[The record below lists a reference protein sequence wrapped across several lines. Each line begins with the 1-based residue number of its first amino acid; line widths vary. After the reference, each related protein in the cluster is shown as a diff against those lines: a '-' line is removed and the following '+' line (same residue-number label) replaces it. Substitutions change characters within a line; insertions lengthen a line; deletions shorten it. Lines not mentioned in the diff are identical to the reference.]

1 MLIRNDPSEDAGKSG
16 ISGTVG
22 LFAFPKLANMPAR
35 FDSYGDVTM
44 VKKVAAKKAPA
55 KAPAKAASSAAS
67 ATVTVKH
74 MAATLA
80 EANELSKRQAEAVLT
95 GMVDLIVKN
104 LKKGSRIRIAGLG
117 ILSVRKR
124 AARMG
129 RNPAT
134 GEAIKIK
141 ASKKVAFRVAKDLK
155 EAI

>member
-1 MLIRNDPSEDAGKSG
+1 
-16 ISGTVG
+16 
-22 LFAFPKLANMPAR
+22 
-35 FDSYGDVTM
+35 M

-55 KAPAKAASSAAS
+55 KAPAAKAASSAA
-67 ATVTVKH
+67 ATTLTVKH
-74 MAATLA
+74 MAASLA
-80 EANELSKRQAEAVLT
+80 EANELSKRQTETVLN
-95 GMVDLIVKN
+95 GMVELVVKA
-104 LKKGSRIRIAGLG
+104 LKKGQRIRIAGLG

-141 ASKKVAFRVAKDLK
+141 ASKKVGFRPAKDLK